1 MKDLRLERQPPGASS
16 TSRPSRSI
24 GRDSTSG
31 KPERAVN
38 SKGLTMRDVPLSER
52 PRERLQQLGAEAL
65 SVQELIAVIMGSGIA
80 GESVTVTTQRLMHR
94 FHNLRGVAS
103 ATVEELA
110 TVRGIGPAKACQIKA
125 AFELASRLRSRPDG
139 KKPVVKTPEDVVAQV
154 EGKLRGRKKE
164 HFLALLLDTRGRVIK
179 VSSVSVGSLD
189 ASIVH
194 PREVFSEAMLA
205 GAASVVFAHN
215 HPSGDPEPS
224 AEDVQ
229 LNKRLVDVG
238 ELVGIDVLDHVIIAG
253 GKFVSMRRKAIF

>member
-1 MKDLRLERQPPGASS
+1 MKDSRFEGQHSRSSSKSRL
-16 TSRPSRSI
+16 SRSI
-24 GRDSTSG
+24 SGDSSTG
-31 KPERAVN
+31 ELERSDS
-38 SKGLTMRDVPLSER
+38 SKGFTMRDVPVSER

-65 SVQELIAVIMGSGIA
+65 SVQELIAVIMGRGIA
-80 GESVTVTTQRLMHR
+80 GESVTVTAQRLMRR
-94 FHNLRGVAS
+94 FRNLRGVAS

-125 AFELASRLRSRPDG
+125 AFELANRLHSLPDG
-139 KKPVVKTPEDVVAQV
+139 EKPLVKTPEDVVSQV
-154 EGKLRGRKKE
+154 EGKLRDKRKE
-164 HFLALLLDTRGRVIK
+164 HFLAVLLDTRGRVIK

-194 PREVFSEAMLA
+194 PREVFSEAMSA

-224 AEDVQ
+224 AEDIQ
-229 LNKRLVDVG
+229 LNTRLVEVG

-253 GKFVSMRRKAIF
+253 GKFVSMRRKAVF